1 MPLSETNLREISDG
15 LEKGLPLDKIK
26 LTPSPIKK
34 KRNNEESRSQRN
46 FFRWWNLVCFSEFKL
61 PRTVIHSVP
70 NGGFRNIVT
79 ASIMKAEGQSP
90 GVFDVKVNV
99 ARSGYHGAWVEFK
112 SEKGVL
118 SNDQKQFKLNM
129 EDQGYFTAV
138 AYNYDQAVKIVTE
151 YLTCPSS

>member
-1 MPLSETNLREISDG
+1 MRNLSEKNLAELSAGIDAGKRYNE
-15 LEKGLPLDKIK
+15 IK
-26 LTPSPIKK
+26 LTPPKPKK
-34 KRNNEESRSQRN
+34 PRNNEESRSQRN

-79 ASIMKAEGQSP
+79 ASIMKAEGQSA

-99 ARSGYHGAWVEFK
+99 ARNGYHGAWLEFK
-112 SEKGVL
+112 AEKGVL

-138 AYNYDQAVKIVTE
+138 VYNYDQAVKIVTD
-151 YLTCPSS
+151 YLK